1 VKLKLPIYFNPTRDD
16 YKNLFLCFQD
26 YRNCFSREGSNFS
39 STPSSYN
46 SNEYL
51 PTDNST
57 PPSPNPP
64 VAIPAGHM
72 TRQIIQRAVHGD
84 DSPGLARSFS
94 PPGISIPRSRKNRNE
109 YPSSAPCSAS
119 NSPGSGLFMGQ
130 ASPKA
135 HNRLTISR
143 SNSIPGIGSQS
154 SLYGKNLLTYFCGVY
169 IYFKSYL

>member
-1 VKLKLPIYFNPTRDD
+1 
-16 YKNLFLCFQD
+16 
-26 YRNCFSREGSNFS
+26 
-39 STPSSYN
+39 
-46 SNEYL
+46 
-51 PTDNST
+51 
-57 PPSPNPP
+57 
-64 VAIPAGHM
+64 M

-130 ASPKA
+130 ASPKT

-169 IYFKSYL
+169 IYFKSYLESRGHSGHCWKMSGSVGSHTARIF